1 MWELIEWY
9 IIQRHQ
15 DESVSWSQDK
25 QFKSENY
32 KGSDKVRM
40 FHTQVEHLDDMKEVG
55 NGGDNGGHGGGH
67 GHHHTRHHQ
76 VYSEIA
82 LFLPPTQRRGQ

>member
-1 MWELIEWY
+1 
-9 IIQRHQ
+9 
-15 DESVSWSQDK
+15 
-25 QFKSENY
+25 
-32 KGSDKVRM
+32 M

-82 LFLPPTQRRGQ
+82 LFFSTRVYLWVN